1 MNASESTPKRREVP
15 NGAKCQTARSAK
27 RREVPNGAKCQTARS
42 AKQLLFKSQ
51 LLKSTESVSANIGE
65 ALGRGTK
72 ADRNR
77 SLTIARGE
85 AEESIQRLRT
95 NHLIER
101 IEPRVYWRLHNR
113 LVAVV
118 RMITSLMNT

>member
-1 MNASESTPKRREVP
+1 MGKHRKLAVLDAAEQILVEVVRLV
-15 NGAKCQTARSAK
+15 TAPRSK
-27 RREVPNGAKCQTARS
+27 
-42 AKQLLFKSQ
+42 LLFKSQ
-51 LLKSTESVSANIGE
+51 LLKSTESVSANISE
-65 ALGRGTK
+65 AMGRGTK

-95 NHLIER
+95 NHLVKR
-101 IEPRVYWRLHNR
+101 IEARAYWRLHNR